1 MSAIT
6 AQQFSEA
13 LQSIGMPQGRQ
24 LDFLRAHARAKSR
37 AATFSQ
43 LAEKAGYASYR
54 AINLHYGKLAQR
66 IGMALGIPQA
76 GISLLMESRHPDSV
90 TNREWV
96 LVMRPEFA
104 AALQAEGWL

>member
-6 AQQFSEA
+6 AQQFSGA
-13 LQSIGMPQGRQ
+13 LRAIGMPRGRQ
-24 LDFLRAHARAKSR
+24 LDFLRAHAQAKSR

-66 IGMALGIPQA
+66 IGVALGIPQA
-76 GISLLMESRHPDSV
+76 GISLLMVSHEPDSV

-96 LVMRPEFA
+96 LMMRQEFA
-104 AALQAEGWL
+104 AALQAEGWV